1 MFFMANILLVR
12 HGETEWVHKNRLAG
26 RIPDIHLNEKGV
38 RQADEVAQ
46 RLAHLP
52 LRAVYSSPILRC
64 QQTAAPIARS
74 HQLQICELPAMME
87 VQYGQWEGREL
98 KELAKQKVWHTIQH
112 FPSRFRFPEGES
124 MIAVQFRAINALEE
138 LAQRHASEMIVVVS
152 HADVIKLALAH
163 YLGVHVDL
171 FQRVAI
177 SPASVTSL
185 GLTPDGQIRILRV
198 NDDGSI
204 QPPPPEENQKRRRRK
219 STTVADGAAAIGGL
233 AEAATEKE
241 EL

>member
-1 MFFMANILLVR
+1 MFFMTNILLVR

-26 RIPDIHLNEKGV
+26 RIPDIHLNEKGR
-38 RQADEVAQ
+38 RQADEVAE

-52 LRAVYSSPILRC
+52 IKAVYSSPIMRC
-64 QQTAAPIARS
+64 QQTALPIAQA
-74 HQLQICELPAMME
+74 HQLQVCELPAMME
-87 VQYGQWEGREL
+87 VEYGRWQGRKI
-98 KELAKQKVWHTIQH
+98 KELAKKKSWHSVQH

-124 MIAVQFRAINALEE
+124 LVAVQFRAVNALEE
-138 LAQRHASEMIVVVS
+138 VAQRHPKEMIVVVS

-185 GLTPDGQIRILRV
+185 GLSGEGQVVVLRV
-198 NDDGSI
+198 NDDGPM
-204 QPPPPEENQKRRRRK
+204 QAPKPEESHNEKQGKA
-219 STTVADGAAAIGGL
+219 TNDEAAAAAAGGFV
-233 AEAATEKE
+233 ETTMEKE